1 MHHIAVFA
9 LLTACALAD
18 DSHYS
23 FSRSVGSGYGTSY
36 SVIGEGRIKAVR
48 VWEIYSN
55 YIYGF
60 QLHYSDSGWAPVV
73 GYVSG
78 EPQELELFE
87 GERIIQVSGKYTHYI
102 QSLIF
107 VTSNGRSLHVGE
119 ASGHSFNMYPTHP
132 DAELRFLSGSVSG
145 PPTSI
150 QAHWAIFYTEIT
162 DN

>member
-1 MHHIAVFA
+1 
-9 LLTACALAD
+9 
-18 DSHYS
+18 
-23 FSRSVGSGYGTSY
+23 
-36 SVIGEGRIKAVR
+36 
-48 VWEIYSN
+48 
-55 YIYGF
+55 
-60 QLHYSDSGWAPVV
+60 V

-107 VTSNGRSLHVGE
+107 VTSNGRSLRVGE